1 MFGVAFIMTTVVAI
15 TKIALNLL
23 RIAFFD
29 QPGELAADT
38 VGRHI
43 RLQRV
48 ELLMKLVNLFL
59 EQAAH

>member
-1 MFGVAFIMTTVVAI
+1 MLGGAYIMTTVEAL

-38 VGRHI
+38 VRRHI

-48 ELLMKLVNLFL
+48 ELLVKLVNLFL